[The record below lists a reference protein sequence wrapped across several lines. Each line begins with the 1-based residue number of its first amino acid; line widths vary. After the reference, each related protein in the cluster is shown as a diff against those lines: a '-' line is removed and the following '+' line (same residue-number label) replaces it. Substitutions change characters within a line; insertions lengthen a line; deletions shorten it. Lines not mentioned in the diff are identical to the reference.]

1 MSTGEGLGTEELPR
15 ELRLAFLPL
24 HKRAFG
30 MAVGVTAGVS
40 LFAVTVYA
48 ILRQSPPDALYLVAN
63 YFPGYTVSWVGA
75 LIGLAWATFAFFVAG
90 WFSAFIRNFALG
102 ASIWMA
108 RTRAELAATRDFL
121 DHI

>member
-1 MSTGEGLGTEELPR
+1 MNTTQASASEGLPPD
-15 ELRLAFLPL
+15 LRLAFAPL

-30 MAVGVTAGVS
+30 MAIGGTAGVS
-40 LFAVTVYA
+40 LFLVTVYA
-48 ILRQSPPDALYLVAN
+48 VVRQDPPDLLYLVAN

-75 LIGLAWATFAFFVAG
+75 MIGLAWAAFAFFVAG
-90 WFSAFIRNFALG
+90 WFCAFMRNLVIG

-108 RTRAELAATRDFL
+108 RTRAELIATRDFL